1 MSTTPDR
8 EERLRLMMTAAL
20 DGELGTRESEELEA
34 RRAADPE
41 LEAEWRR
48 LNNLKELT
56 EMSMI
61 SNPPEEQW
69 GSYWQSV
76 YNRIE
81 RGLGWMLVSLGA
93 TVLVTFG
100 LWQALSEV
108 LADTGVPGFVKLAI
122 LALGAG
128 SVMLL
133 ISVLREKFFVRRHDP
148 YKEVER

>member
-1 MSTTPDR
+1 MSSASDR
-8 EERLRLMMTAAL
+8 EERARHLMTATL
-20 DGELGTRESEELEA
+20 DGELDGAERQELEA
-34 RRAADPE
+34 LLAADQE
-41 LEAEWRR
+41 LESEWRK

-56 EMSMI
+56 QMSMI

-81 RGLGWMLVSLGA
+81 RGIGWILVSLGA
-93 TVLVTFG
+93 TVLIGFG
-100 LWQALSEV
+100 LWQAISEL

-122 LALGAG
+122 LALGTGGA
-128 SVMLL
+128 MLL
-133 ISVLREKFFVRRHDP
+133 ISVLRETIFVRRHAP

>member
-1 MSTTPDR
+1 MNTAPDR

-20 DGELGTRESEELEA
+20 DGELDASEREQFEA
-34 RRAADPE
+34 RLAADPE
-41 LEAEWRR
+41 LAAEWQR

-56 EMSMI
+56 GMSTI
-61 SNPPEEQW
+61 ASPPEEQW

-81 RGLGWMLVSLGA
+81 RGLGWILVSLGA

-100 LWQALSEV
+100 LWQAIDEL
-108 LADTGVPGFVKLAI
+108 LADTDVPGFVKLAI

-133 ISVLREKFFVRRHDP
+133 ISVLREKIFVRRHDP